1 MVKNGGIVSCLD
13 ARTGQPTK
21 DSTAGDNFRVSGKG
35 DYYSSPVAG
44 DGKIY
49 LLSERGELS
58 VITAEPKWKEIHSS
72 RFGEKAHATPAIVG
86 GRIFLR
92 TAGHLYCFGLQDGDR
107 DDH

>member
-21 DSTAGDNFRVSGKG
+21 NPSAGENFRVSGKG

-58 VITAEPKWKEIHSS
+58 VITAEPRWREIHSS
-72 RFGEKAHATPAIVG
+72 SFEEKAYATPAIVD
-86 GRIFLR
+86 GRIYLR
-92 TAGHLYCFGLQDGDR
+92 TAGHLYCFGLQGGEGVDQ
-107 DDH
+107 